1 MEEKKIG
8 KRRASVVATYK
19 TREIINGCDY
29 TKKYQLIPCYL
40 EQTAEIDIKY
50 VRPGMKPV
58 GYAGNNDDS
67 DWIDL
72 RAGEDVDLEPF
83 QKYAIPLGVAMALPV
98 GYEAHIEARSSTYDN
113 FKIIKINSGVID
125 GRYCGPN
132 DEWHFEALAIEK
144 THIPKNARICQF
156 RIIMKQPKCT
166 FVEVD
171 DLEGTDRGGY
181 GTTGID

>member
-8 KRRASVVATYK
+8 KRRHSVCAVYETYE
-19 TREIINGCDY
+19 RINGRQY
-29 TKKYQLIPCYL
+29 GREYRLYPCGL
-40 EQTAEIDIKY
+40 TQTAEIDIKY
-50 VRPGMKPV
+50 VRPGMEPI
-58 GYAGNNDDS
+58 GYAGDDDDS

-83 QKYAIPLGVAMALPV
+83 QTYAIPLGVAMALPI

-156 RIIMKQPKCT
+156 RIIMKQPKVH

-181 GTTGID
+181 GTTGVD

>member
-1 MEEKKIG
+1 MGEKKIG
-8 KRRASVVATYK
+8 KRRDSVTATYT
-19 TREIINGCDY
+19 TREIINGHDY
-29 TKKYQLIPCYL
+29 KRRYRIKPCAL

-50 VRPGMKPV
+50 TRPGMKPV
-58 GYAGNNDDS
+58 GYAGDDDDS

-83 QKYAIPLGVAMALPV
+83 QKYAIPLGVAMALPI

-181 GTTGID
+181 GTTGVD

>member
-1 MEEKKIG
+1 MGEKKIG
-8 KRRASVVATYK
+8 KRRNSVVASY
-19 TREIINGCDY
+19 EIYERINGQQY
-29 TKKYQLIPCYL
+29 GRKYRLYPCGLI
-40 EQTAEIDIKY
+40 QTAEIDIKY
-50 VRPGMKPV
+50 LRPGMEPI
-58 GYAGNNDDS
+58 GYAGDDDDS

-83 QKYAIPLGVAMALPV
+83 QTYAIPLGVAMALPI

-156 RIIMKQPKCT
+156 RIIMKQPKVH

-181 GTTGID
+181 GTTGVD

>member
-8 KRRASVVATYK
+8 KRRNSVVTAY
-19 TREIINGCDY
+19 EAYDHINGQMY
-29 TKKYQLIPCYL
+29 RRQYRLIPCGL
-40 EQTAEIDIKY
+40 VQTAEIDIKY
-50 VRPGMKPV
+50 VRPDMKPV
-58 GYAGNNDDS
+58 GYAGDDDDS

-83 QKYAIPLGVAMALPV
+83 QKYAIPLGVAMALPI

-156 RIIMKQPKCT
+156 RIIMKQPRCT

-181 GTTGID
+181 GTTGVD